1 MCDKLREQ
9 GNVVFGSGAILAA
22 CKLYTQAVLCA
33 PAGLALGNRSAALY
47 HLGHHAAAAAD
58 IALALEHN
66 YPRNLEYKLHLRRAQ
81 CSIRWHM

>member
-33 PAGLALGNRSAALY
+33 PAGLALGNSNTLP
-47 HLGHHAAAAAD
+47 
-58 IALALEHN
+58 ALATA
-66 YPRNLEYKLHLRRAQ
+66 YP
-81 CSIRWHM
+81 